1 MEAVG
6 SGVIPHPAV
15 FSFLY
20 EQGCETEKVWVELVI
35 PEHLAERRGIIVPEL
50 QPETVVIQS
59 EDYDGLS
66 KELIISTE
74 GSVYAGQRVIGIVL
88 VRNAVGTHIHLAL
101 IGSVLAQDSRRPG
114 AIYRGGKSDLA
125 LPEEIH
131 EVT

>member
-20 EQGCETEKVWVELVI
+20 EQGRETEKVGVELVI

-66 KELIISTE
+66 KCLIISTE
-74 GSVYAGQRVIGIVL
+74 GAVYA
-88 VRNAVGTHIHLAL
+88 
-101 IGSVLAQDSRRPG
+101 
-114 AIYRGGKSDLA
+114 
-125 LPEEIH
+125 
-131 EVT
+131 

>member
-20 EQGCETEKVWVELVI
+20 EQGCETEKVRVELVI
-35 PEHLAERRGIIVPEL
+35 PEHLAERRGVIVTELKPEA
-50 QPETVVIQS
+50 VVIQS
-59 EDYDGLS
+59 EDYHGLS
-66 KELIISTE
+66 KCLIISTE
-74 GSVYAGQRVIGIVL
+74 GAVCTGQSVISIVL

-114 AIYRGGKSDLA
+114 AIYRGGKSDRA
-125 LPEEIH
+125 PSEEIR